1 MARLGRN
8 RYGKAG
14 VQLVKVTR
22 NGDEHAMRD
31 LTVAVAL
38 EGQFMEAHVSGDNA
52 RILPTDTMKN
62 SVYALARD
70 HFTDSNED
78 FAIFLTEHFMHS
90 ATITA
95 ARIKMQEHLWSRL
108 NEHSFTKAGT
118 EVRTARVRRTAKG
131 VEVRAGV
138 RGLHLLKTTRSGFV
152 GYIKDRFTTLP
163 ETTDRIFAT
172 SLNAEWTYAGGG
184 VDYDGEWHEAVS
196 AIKQTFATHDSL
208 SVQHTLYAMGEEVI
222 KRCPAV
228 SRIRFALPNKHHL
241 LVDLAKFGIEN
252 RNTIY
257 VATRE
262 PYGLIEAEVVR

>member
-22 NGDEHAMRD
+22 DGDRHSLRD
-31 LTVAVAL
+31 VTVAVAL
-38 EGQFMEAHVSGDNA
+38 EGQFVEAHVSGDNA

-70 HFTDSNED
+70 HFTDSTEA
-78 FAIFLTEHFMHS
+78 FALFLTEHFMD
-90 ATITA
+90 AAPITA
-95 ARIKMQEHLWSRL
+95 ARVTMQEHLWSRL
-108 NEHSFTKAGT
+108 NDYSFAKAGA
-118 EVRTARVRRTAKG
+118 EVRTTRVRRTAKD
-131 VEVRAGV
+131 VEVRSGV
-138 RGLHLLKTTRSGFV
+138 RGLNLLKTTHSGFV

-172 SLNAEWTYAGGG
+172 SLNAEWTYAVGGA
-184 VDYDGEWHEAVS
+184 DYDGEWHEAMN
-196 AIKQTFATHDSL
+196 AIKQTFAAHDSL
-208 SVQHTLYAMGEEVI
+208 SVQHTLFAMGEEVI

-241 LVDLAKFGIEN
+241 LVDLSKFGMEN
-252 RNTIY
+252 RNTVY

-262 PYGLIEAEVVR
+262 PYGLIEAEIAR